1 MIESVVLVLSA
12 ILVIGAF
19 GAILIGYRNYS
30 RDQREAAGRLWTAY
44 FSLNLAE
51 AVIGGF
57 VFVWV
62 STRGLPSE
70 WLLPLLP
77 LMLLPSSIV
86 QWRMHR
92 RMGYTPW
99 LYRTF
104 SLPAT

>member
-12 ILVIGAF
+12 VLVISAF
-19 GAILIGYRNYS
+19 GAILAGYRNYS
-30 RDQREAAGRLWTAY
+30 QDQRETAGRLWTVY
-44 FSLNLAE
+44 LSLNLAE
-51 AVIGGF
+51 SVIGGS

-77 LMLLPSSIV
+77 LTLLPSSIV
-86 QWRMHR
+86 QWRMHK

-99 LYRTF
+99 LYRAF